1 MNWCCLFWFFAGK
14 FRLNLN
20 SISWL
25 FESFKIWWIFH
36 WNGCLCILE
45 SSYSTHASGLEM
57 KISCTKAKASSMLW
71 KKFQL
76 ARHIKFRGVLA
87 LLYRGSLCACVHVC
101 AFYECVGVQVCVCA
115 CVRVDV
121 CVCACECGGGVGGG
135 CVCKLASACLDL
147 WMYENRW
154 QRKWLDSVEAW
165 SVLKNV
171 TSPLSEALMSKSWH
185 SPVWWTRTSFPSQQ
199 KLFCRAGI
207 RTSNKLHEP
216 T

>member
-1 MNWCCLFWFFAGK
+1 MQSTRGHYYFVKDRKWTSKCGLFMNWCCLFWFFAGK

-36 WNGCLCILE
+36 WNCGCLCILE

-87 LLYRGSLCACVHVC
+87 LLYRGSLCACVLVC

-115 CVRVDV
+115 CG
-121 CVCACECGGGVGGG
+121 CVCECACDCGGGWGGRGVRVQVGF
-135 CVCKLASACLDL
+135 CVS
-147 WMYENRW
+147 WFM
-154 QRKWLDSVEAW
+154 
-165 SVLKNV
+165 NV
-171 TSPLSEALMSKSWH
+171 WEPLTKKVTW
-185 SPVWWTRTSFPSQQ
+185 
-199 KLFCRAGI
+199 
-207 RTSNKLHEP
+207 
-216 T
+216 